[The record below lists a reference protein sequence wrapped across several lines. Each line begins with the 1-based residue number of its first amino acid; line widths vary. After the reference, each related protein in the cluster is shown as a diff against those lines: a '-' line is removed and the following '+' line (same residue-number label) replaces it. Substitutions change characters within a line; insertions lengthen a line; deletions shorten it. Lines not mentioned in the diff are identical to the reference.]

1 MLVYLNQSQLLTK
14 LFKDIKMKEQL
25 QTAFSN
31 LTDKLLG
38 WMNAFIQNIP
48 NLALAIIVL
57 VAAYFIAKYINKYT
71 YKLVSKRVEQ
81 ESISSIISRISAVTV
96 VLLGL
101 FLALGILNL
110 SKTLTSLLTGA
121 GVAGLVIG
129 LALQGTLSNT
139 IAGVVISFRKKIQI
153 GNWVE
158 TNGYSGEIIDIN
170 LKDFTLKEADNNMV
184 VIPNKMIL
192 ENPLKNYSLTT
203 RMRVF
208 IECGVG
214 YESDLE
220 LVEDLTKKTI
230 AKAFDQ
236 VETPEDVE
244 FYYTEFGDSS
254 INYLCRFW
262 IDAESMLEK
271 LRAKTKAIIE
281 IKKAYDSEGI
291 NIPFPIR
298 TLQFD
303 NKLNVK
309 ASELE
314 DAFSNN

>member
-1 MLVYLNQSQLLTK
+1 MEST
-14 LFKDIKMKEQL
+14 IT
-25 QTAFSN
+25 TAFN
-31 LTDKLLG
+31 DLIDKLQG
-38 WMNAFIQNIP
+38 WLSAIIQNIP
-48 NLALAIIVL
+48 NLILAIIVMAAAFFMARYIRKFVLKL
-57 VAAYFIAKYINKYT
+57 VKKRVPQESVANIIAK
-71 YKLVSKRVEQ
+71 
-81 ESISSIISRISAVTV
+81 ISAVVIV
-96 VLLGL
+96 VAGL

-110 SKTLTSLLTGA
+110 SKMLTSLLAGA
-121 GVAGLVIG
+121 GVAGLAIG

-139 IAGVVISFRKKIQI
+139 FAGIVISFRKRIQI

-158 TNGYSGEIIDIN
+158 TNGYSGEVIDVN
-170 LKDFTLKEADNNMV
+170 LKEFVLKEADNNIV

-208 IECGVG
+208 LECGVG

-220 LVEDLTKKTI
+220 EVEKLTKEVI
-230 AKAFDQ
+230 AKTFDQ
-236 VETPEDVE
+236 VERPDDVE
-244 FYYTEFGDSS
+244 FYFTEFGDSS

-271 LRAKTKAIIE
+271 LKSKTKAIIE
-281 IKKAYDSEGI
+281 IKKAYDKAGI

-303 NKLNVK
+303 NELNFDESVL
-309 ASELE
+309 SNGY
-314 DAFSNN
+314 SNN

>member
-1 MLVYLNQSQLLTK
+1 MN
-14 LFKDIKMKEQL
+14 EQINK
-25 QTAFSN
+25 AFDN
-31 LTDKLLG
+31 LTTKLLG
-38 WMNAFIQNIP
+38 WLDAIIQNLP

-57 VAAYFIAKYINKYT
+57 ISAYFIAKYVNKIT
-71 YKLVSKRVEQ
+71 YKLVSKKVQQ
-81 ESISSIISRISAVTV
+81 ESISSIISRISAVMV
-96 VLLGL
+96 VLVGL
-101 FLALGILNL
+101 FLALGILDL
-110 SKTLTSLLTGA
+110 SKTLTSLITGA

-139 IAGVVISFRKKIQI
+139 IAGIVISFRKKIQI

-158 TNGYSGEIIDIN
+158 TNGYSGEIMDIN
-170 LKDFTLKEADNNMV
+170 LKDFTLKEADNNLV

-203 RMRVF
+203 KMRVF

-220 LVEDLTKKTI
+220 
-230 AKAFDQ
+230 Q
-236 VETPEDVE
+236 VETLTKTTIANAFEQVKSADDVE

-262 IDAESMLEK
+262 IDAENMLEK

-281 IKKAYDSEGI
+281 IKKAYDKEAI

-298 TLQFD
+298 TLQFG
-303 NKLNVK
+303 NKLNVD
-309 ASELE
+309 SPELE
-314 DAFSNN
+314 KSFSDN